1 MKLHSS
7 TEGNSPEKIRKGYLK
22 LLLLTSAATS
32 KHKNDLNLNLVYTKK
47 AESFLTGE
55 MFPWQ
60 LKVLWRW
67 VFHHFLYI
75 HHSKYKLQMLWI
87 ANKHLLPDTKKSGF
101 RESYSLALWLFCL
114 LFLSHE
120 ELGLYHSGM
129 QCPCNVCQSY
139 THTHTPHGCMWIS
152 AKWDSQL
159 YSHRFQRTICLQ
171 PPLNT
176 WGPVKLYWK

>member
-1 MKLHSS
+1 MTSIWTLFIQKRL
-7 TEGNSPEKIRKGYLK
+7 SPFWPVRCFLDSWKYSEDEFFIIFFTFIIQNTNFKCSELQISICFPILK
-22 LLLLTSAATS
+22 RVGLGS
-32 KHKNDLNLNLVYTKK
+32 H
-47 AESFLTGE
+47 
-55 MFPWQ
+55 
-60 LKVLWRW
+60 
-67 VFHHFLYI
+67 
-75 HHSKYKLQMLWI
+75 
-87 ANKHLLPDTKKSGF
+87 
-101 RESYSLALWLFCL
+101 SLALWLFCL